1 MRLLCRK
8 HLYYILKK
16 GKYKN
21 KIFKFYIILI
31 QNRDLKMGM
40 RKFRDLLFQKN
51 IQSITSIRQILLKKY
66 AECLM
71 FNIPCSQYDALP
83 FSSHSNDKNK

>member
-1 MRLLCRK
+1 
-8 HLYYILKK
+8 
-16 GKYKN
+16 
-21 KIFKFYIILI
+21 
-31 QNRDLKMGM
+31 MGM